1 MRAGALSTLAP
12 ALLLASALTAP
23 LEVLALA
30 SGFLALHSALIG
42 FVALLRKQ
50 PPREIADAMAV
61 AIAAG
66 FPIAVL
72 VAGPGTIILIATR

>member
-1 MRAGALSTLAP
+1 
-12 ALLLASALTAP
+12 
-23 LEVLALA
+23 
-30 SGFLALHSALIG
+30 LHSALIG

-72 VAGPGTIILIATR
+72 VAVAGAIILIATR